1 MSTLHSNNIE
11 IGSMTSTQRD
21 AMSSPPAGTMIYNT
35 TDKIVQ
41 HYNGTS
47 WISMSNVFSAQGGTK
62 STSSRSGY
70 AVHTFTSPG
79 TFEVTGAAGSVEV
92 LIIGGGGG
100 GGSGNNHG

>member
-79 TFEVTGAAGSVEV
+79 TFEVTGSAGSVEV
-92 LIIGGGGG
+92 LIIGGG
-100 GGSGNNHG
+100 